1 MKNIYPGQWQH
12 GRPGGLCL
20 GHLCHPGA
28 GLQCERGV
36 LLPEGWY
43 AEQGEAGGLG
53 EGLHC
58 TMNWDRNEL
67 ECLSNLV
74 SKSSENDLFV
84 TVGCEAWILCGTKL
98 LSSQLLQAYKW
109 SNRLQSHAG
118 LASGLLNQQSLKCSA
133 NQIGVSET
141 KSQAQDSCVTTSI
154 CWWCDQLPW
163 QDISWNVHPLI
174 QTQSHISNASNIWN
188 FS

>member
-1 MKNIYPGQWQH
+1 MRPHVVLQLPQLSTHSQSCSTFTPTCFSPHMLYEKHISWAMATWQTWS
-12 GRPGGLCL
+12 LCL

-43 AEQGEAGGLG
+43 AEQGEAGGPG

-74 SKSSENDLFV
+74 SKSSENNPF
-84 TVGCEAWILCGTKL
+84 G
-98 LSSQLLQAYKW
+98 
-109 SNRLQSHAG
+109 N
-118 LASGLLNQQSLKCSA
+118 SGR
-133 NQIGVSET
+133 
-141 KSQAQDSCVTTSI
+141 
-154 CWWCDQLPW
+154 
-163 QDISWNVHPLI
+163 
-174 QTQSHISNASNIWN
+174 
-188 FS
+188 